1 MWSTLVDYDHERIRA
16 EDHDQ
21 RGKVAGQAP
30 SRRAEA
36 HQRLDQVAARQSASA
51 RRGQA
56 VGTTDSYRI
65 RVGNY
70 HVYTIDDGELVIVVV
85 RIGHRREVY
94 TRRAIPSARRRPS
107 CPS

>member
-1 MWSTLVDYDHERIRA
+1 MSGYELRTTTSAAKSL
-16 EDHDQ
+16 
-21 RGKVAGQAP
+21 GKLPRVEQKLISDSIKSLPDNPRPHGVAKLSGP
-30 SRRAEA
+30 P
-36 HQRLDQVAARQSASA
+36 H
-51 RRGQA
+51 
-56 VGTTDSYRI
+56 SYRI